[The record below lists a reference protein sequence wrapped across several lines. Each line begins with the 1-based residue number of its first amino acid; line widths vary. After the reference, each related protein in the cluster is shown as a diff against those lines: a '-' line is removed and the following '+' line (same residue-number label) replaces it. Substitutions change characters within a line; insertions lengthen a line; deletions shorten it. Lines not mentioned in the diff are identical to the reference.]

1 MTAPVGNLTT
11 AAYIYRRI
19 LGGNKVP
26 NQAMRKHPLFA
37 ALSRQGG
44 FVGRSFDYAI
54 NYGNPQGIGGTL
66 SDASDGNSETSG
78 VQLTTLRRKKY
89 GLFTVEGEAMAASAS
104 PGALVDLLKKTADG
118 TIDEM
123 GDRLAFDI
131 YGDGTGVRGR
141 IASIN
146 GNILTLATAGDV
158 RNFKKNML
166 IVGDDVATGASPNV
180 GSTRVTAVDRQGG
193 KVTVASVAAANLLAN
208 DYLFAK
214 GDPGTCI
221 EGLAVHIPD
230 TAPVLGVDSFRGIDR
245 GADVELLAGVRVL
258 DSTVNTEDNII
269 EAATQVYD
277 LGKTQ
282 DRYYINPVAFTQIA
296 RRRGAAIQYTQG
308 GGTARISFQFIVIST
323 PAGDIQVYAD
333 PDARP
338 TRGYGMCM
346 EDIYIKHLDPYPHV
360 IRDDGQTTL
369 RQSAGDGDG
378 VEGRVRAWGNLVI
391 EEPGCFSVIATN
403 Q

>member
-1 MTAPVGNLTT
+1 MTAPASNLTT

-19 LGGNKVP
+19 LGGDKVP
-26 NQAMRKHPLFA
+26 NQAMRKHPLMA
-37 ALSRQGG
+37 ALGRKGG
-44 FVGRSFDYAI
+44 FNGSSFEYAI

-66 SDASDGNSETSG
+66 SDANDAISSTNG
-78 VQLTTLRRKKY
+78 VQLRAYRKKKY
-89 GLFTVEGEAMAASAS
+89 GIFTVEGEAMAASTS
-104 PGALVDLLKKTADG
+104 TGALVDLLKHTADG
-118 TIDEM
+118 TIDEI

-141 IASIN
+141 ISSIN
-146 GNILTLATAGDV
+146 GNILTLTTPGDV
-158 RNFKKNML
+158 RNFKKDML
-166 IVGDDVATGASPNV
+166 LCGDDVATGATPNV

-221 EGLAVHIPD
+221 EGMAVLVPD
-230 TAPVLGVDSFRGIDR
+230 TAPVLGADSFRGIDR
-245 GADVELLAGVRVL
+245 GADVELLAGTRVL
-258 DSTVNTEDNII
+258 DSSVNTEDNII

-282 DRYYINPVAFTQIA
+282 DRYYINPVAFTQIT
-296 RRRGAAIQYTQG
+296 RRRGAAIQYTNG
-308 GGTARISFQFIVIST
+308 GGTAKISFQFIVIST
-323 PAGDIQVYAD
+323 PAGDIQVFAD

-338 TRGYGMCM
+338 TRGYGFLM
-346 EDIYIKHLDPYPHV
+346 EKAYIKHLDPYPHV
-360 IRDDGQTTL
+360 IKDDGQTTL
-369 RQSAGDGDG
+369 RQAASDGDG
-378 VEGRVRAWGNLVI
+378 VEGRVRAWGNLCLD
-391 EEPGCFSVIATN
+391 EPGCFSVIATN